1 MVSAVYRSSGRGARW
16 KRGIG
21 RIVTVEKHFVAG
33 GLGGAAAEVLAGFE
47 TGSVLELRLTDEFV
61 MEVAPY

>member
-1 MVSAVYRSSGRGARW
+1 METRN
-16 KRGIG
+16 G

-47 TGSVLELRLTDEFV
+47 TGSVLELPLTDEFA
-61 MEVAPY
+61 MKVAPY